1 MTAKV
6 KVSSEVLPMIL
17 ALDRAGG
24 MPVSKR
30 EADRLAAVDDDAF
43 ERAIREE
50 LL

>member
-1 MTAKV
+1 M
-6 KVSSEVLPMIL
+6 L
-17 ALDRAGG
+17 ALDRVGG

-30 EADRLAAVDDDAF
+30 EADRIAAVDDDAF